1 MVVIIQRVRQNIAH
15 ALHAKLFNDGLRSI
29 ICKVHS
35 VEVVC
40 NRFFN
45 GVSALFIEL
54 SGNAVQIHFAILC
67 CIAERFVIDR
77 NVRIIRAAFL
87 HHRNSLFFF
96 LGCRILFSKI
106 LLYGILEILIKAIPQ
121 IFCHKFS
128 LLIDRNAGS
137 FIPVF
142 LMLQQEELLATDL
155 RFINRIPCTN
165 MTLNCNL
172 VGVTV
177 Y

>member
-35 VEVVC
+35 VEAVC

-87 HHRNSLFFF
+87 LHRHNLFFF
-96 LGCRILFSKI
+96 L
-106 LLYGILEILIKAIPQ
+106 
-121 IFCHKFS
+121 
-128 LLIDRNAGS
+128 
-137 FIPVF
+137 
-142 LMLQQEELLATDL
+142 
-155 RFINRIPCTN
+155 
-165 MTLNCNL
+165 
-172 VGVTV
+172 
-177 Y
+177 